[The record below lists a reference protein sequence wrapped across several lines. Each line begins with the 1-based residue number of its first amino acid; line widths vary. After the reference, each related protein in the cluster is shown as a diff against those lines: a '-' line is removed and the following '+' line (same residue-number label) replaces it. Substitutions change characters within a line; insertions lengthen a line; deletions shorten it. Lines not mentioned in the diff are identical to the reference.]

1 MIKTVLVPLDGSQFA
16 EQGLL
21 AACRMARETGATLVL
36 VRAVQFYGDTNENE
50 AMELEVVREAQQYLH
65 ALKQRLE
72 SDGFTVRTEVLPALA
87 ARAILFAAEA
97 QHADVISM
105 STHGRSGLRYA
116 LLGSVAEVVVRRSRR
131 PILLV
136 RAPDGP
142 EQPAP
147 ATTPFRNILVPLD
160 GTRLGEAALSYL
172 ATEQLGHA
180 AEDVIL
186 LRSVMPTMVAPMP
199 LMSGEG
205 AAELFRAA
213 EAETERHRVEAEE
226 YLATSGKSYLQA
238 TEWRTRVTI
247 GDPVQE
253 ILGVASV
260 EQADLIVMATHGRRG
275 LDRLV
280 HGSVARSV
288 LHRTKVP
295 LLLLHGADTAEDEP
309 E

>member
-1 MIKTVLVPLDGSQFA
+1 MIKTVLVPLDGSQLA
-16 EQGLL
+16 ERGLL
-21 AACRMARETGATLVL
+21 AACRLARETGATLVL
-36 VRAVQFYGDTNENE
+36 MRAVQFYGDTNENE
-50 AMELEVVREAQQYLH
+50 AMELEVVREAQQYLQ
-65 ALKQRLE
+65 ALEQRLE
-72 SDGFTVRTEVLPALA
+72 RDGFTVRTEVLPALA

-116 LLGSVAEVVVRRSRR
+116 LLGSVAEVVVRQSRR

-147 ATTPFRNILVPLD
+147 ATTPFRNILIPLD
-160 GTRLGEAALSYL
+160 GTTLGEAALSYL

-180 AEDVIL
+180 ADVIL
-186 LRSVMPTMVAPMP
+186 LRTVMPTMVAPMP

-226 YLATSGKSYLQA
+226 YLATSGKSFLQA
-238 TEWRTRVTI
+238 TKWRTRVTI

-280 HGSVARSV
+280 YGSVARSV

-295 LLLLHGADTAEDEP
+295 LLLLHGADTTEDEP
-309 E
+309 K